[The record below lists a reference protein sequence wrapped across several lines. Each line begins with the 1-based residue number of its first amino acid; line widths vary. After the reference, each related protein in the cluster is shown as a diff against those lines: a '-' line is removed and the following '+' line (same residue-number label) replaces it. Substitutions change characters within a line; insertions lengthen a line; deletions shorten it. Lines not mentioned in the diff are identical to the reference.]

1 VGRRGVT
8 LLKRMDGERRCVY
21 RQVGGE
27 HCLWYSLTDHSV
39 AQGGGGGTVRGGA
52 TGGGAAADDD
62 DDEEEEEGEE
72 EEAGEG
78 DENEEPEEQE
88 GAWVIT
94 RGELLGERLADKTQ
108 VAAQLVD
115 AAMRPTQALAL
126 WSVQA
131 RPAQHAPYP

>member
-1 VGRRGVT
+1 MT

-39 AQGGGGGTVRGGA
+39 AQGGGGGTARGGA
-52 TGGGAAADDD
+52 AGGGAAAADDD
-62 DDEEEEEGEE
+62 DEDEEEEEEEEGEE

>member
-1 VGRRGVT
+1 MT

-27 HCLWYSLTDHSV
+27 HCLWYSLTDQSV

-52 TGGGAAADDD
+52 AGGAAAA
-62 DDEEEEEGEE
+62 DEEEEEDEEEDEEGEE
-72 EEAGEG
+72 EGGEG

-94 RGELLGERLADKTQ
+94 RSALLGERLSDKRQ
-108 VAAQLVD
+108 VAAQLAD

-131 RPAQHAPYP
+131 RPVQHSPYP

>member
-1 VGRRGVT
+1 MVASSSSRAS
-8 LLKRMDGERRCVY
+8 
-21 RQVGGE
+21 GG
-27 HCLWYSLTDHSV
+27 
-39 AQGGGGGTVRGGA
+39 
-52 TGGGAAADDD
+52 D
-62 DDEEEEEGEE
+62 DDEEEEEEE
-72 EEAGEG
+72 EEEREEEAAGEG

-94 RGELLGERLADKTQ
+94 RSELLGERLADKTQ